1 MTLITVWSL
10 NDQGETVDSLYLTG
24 VQKEM
29 EEALVDGYTSK
40 SSRLEG
46 QPCHEGDIEGSL
58 AA

>member
-1 MTLITVWSL
+1 VTLITVWSL

-24 VQKEM
+24 VKKEM

-46 QPCHEGDIEGSL
+46 QPGHDGGT
-58 AA
+58 